1 MASTMTNR
9 DVIYRISIKSLNN
22 MLNIILFGPPGA
34 GKGTQSQFLR
44 EKYHLTYISTGE
56 ILREEI
62 AAESELGLQ
71 VKEIIG
77 KGGLV
82 SDDIV
87 ARIIEKKLS
96 ENLNS
101 PGFLFDGYP
110 RTVPQAEILDDLL
123 KKYDMTLSGVLS
135 LEVPEEMLIERMLER
150 GKVSGRADDN
160 IDSIKHR
167 FVEYNEK
174 TQPVM
179 GFYEAKGQLYHVNG
193 VGEIPQIFANLCTV
207 IDKL

>member
-1 MASTMTNR
+1 
-9 DVIYRISIKSLNN
+9 

-44 EKYHLTYISTGE
+44 EKYNLTYISTGE

-82 SDDIV
+82 SDEIV
-87 ARIIEKKLS
+87 AQIIEKKLS
-96 ENLNS
+96 ENRDS
-101 PGFLFDGYP
+101 AGFLFDGYP
-110 RTVPQAEILDDLL
+110 RTVRQAEILDEMLERFEMSL
-123 KKYDMTLSGVLS
+123 TGVLS
-135 LEVPEEMLIERMLER
+135 LEVPEEILIERMLER
-150 GKVSGRADDN
+150 GKTSGRADDN
-160 IDSIKHR
+160 LESIKHR

-174 TQPVM
+174 THPVTDY
-179 GFYEAKGQLYHVNG
+179 YEAKGNLHPVNG
-193 VGEIPQIFANLCTV
+193 VGEIPQIFENLCAV
-207 IDKL
+207 IETL

>member
-1 MASTMTNR
+1 
-9 DVIYRISIKSLNN
+9 

-44 EKYHLTYISTGE
+44 EKYNLTYLSTGE

-77 KGGLV
+77 RGGLV
-82 SDDIV
+82 SDEIV

-96 ENLNS
+96 ENRDS
-101 PGFLFDGYP
+101 AGFLFDGYP
-110 RTVPQAEILDDLL
+110 RTARQAEILDELL
-123 KKYDMTLSGVLS
+123 QKFGMPLSGVLS
-135 LEVPEEMLIERMLER
+135 LEVPEEMLIQRMLER
-150 GKVSGRADDN
+150 GKTSGRADDN
-160 IDSIKHR
+160 LESIKHR

-174 TQPVM
+174 THPVTD
-179 GFYEAKGQLYHVNG
+179 FYEAKGNLHSVNG
-193 VGEIPQIFANLCTV
+193 VGEIPEIFENLCSV
-207 IDKL
+207 IETL

>member
-1 MASTMTNR
+1 
-9 DVIYRISIKSLNN
+9 

-44 EKYHLTYISTGE
+44 EKHNLTYISTGE

-96 ENLNS
+96 ENLHS
-101 PGFLFDGYP
+101 AGFLFDGYP
-110 RTVPQAEILDDLL
+110 RTVRQAEILDDLL
-123 KKYDMTLSGVLS
+123 QKYNMSLSGVLS

-174 TQPVM
+174 TRPVM
-179 GFYEAKGQLYHVNG
+179 DFYEAKGQLHPVNG
-193 VGEIPQIFANLCTV
+193 VGEIPEIFKNLCAV
-207 IDKL
+207 IEAL

>member
-1 MASTMTNR
+1 
-9 DVIYRISIKSLNN
+9 

-96 ENLNS
+96 ENLDS
-101 PGFLFDGYP
+101 AGFLFDGYP
-110 RTVPQAEILDDLL
+110 RTVPQAEILDDLMQ
-123 KKYDMTLSGVLS
+123 KYNMALSGVLS
-135 LEVPEEMLIERMLER
+135 LKVPEEMLIERMLER

-174 TQPVM
+174 THPVM
-179 GFYEAKGQLYHVNG
+179 GFYEAKGQLHHVNG
-193 VGEIPQIFANLCTV
+193 VGEIPHIFANLCSV
-207 IDKL
+207 IETL